1 MMKVGREMLMNQ
13 QSNLEFMLRF
23 QQHIELVRTQNQD
36 KVLESIAHAKKYLI
50 PFRDSYPKEVQQ
62 ACGLLAFPPG
72 TRVEPYSVNPHL
84 SFIVHSANTAV

>member
-23 QQHIELVRTQNQD
+23 QQYIELVRTQNLD
-36 KVLESIAHAKKYLI
+36 KLLESIAHAKKYLI

-62 ACGLLAFPPG
+62 ACGLLAFLPG
-72 TRVEPYSVNPHL
+72 TRVEQYSVSPHL
-84 SFIVHSANTAV
+84 NLIVHSTNIVV

>member
-23 QQHIELVRTQNQD
+23 QQYIELVRTQTQD
-36 KVLESIAHAKKYLI
+36 KLLESIAHAKKYLV

-62 ACGLLAFPPG
+62 VCGLLAFPPG
-72 TRVEPYSVNPHL
+72 TQPEQYSVSPYPEL
-84 SFIVHSANTAV
+84 YLG